1 MKLEIR
7 LATTPTPTNLMFTFV
22 PKYPCDA
29 TKQIGELTKTCLG
42 LEKAF
47 RNFLSFTASWKLEAI
62 KTPNY
67 SQPRPQRTYT
77 ALPPLSQ
84 QQQTHQL
91 ANFPYNFVMG
101 SGTKTWRY
109 RKPTCHNCILGWKSG
124 SLPQNIGPF
133 VGDWKMC
140 VSVDGGSNRSSTT
153 WPLPW
158 LSCLTIL

>member
-1 MKLEIR
+1 MQQNRLENLQKLVWACRKHSGIFFPSQLRGNLR
-7 LATTPTPTNLMFTFV
+7 LSRHRTTHNR
-22 PKYPCDA
+22 
-29 TKQIGELTKTCLG
+29 GHNELTLP
-42 LEKAF
+42 F
-47 RNFLSFTASWKLEAI
+47 
-62 KTPNY
+62 
-67 SQPRPQRTYT
+67 
-77 ALPPLSQ
+77 PPLSQ
-84 QQQTHQL
+84 QQTHRL
-91 ANFPYNFVMG
+91 ANFPYNVVRR